1 MGVPISG
8 RSTESDGSVECTH
21 LPRMTPC
28 SRGALTLTARRMAFT
43 GGEPEEAGDRARS
56 LGAATRVRTR
66 ADPTPGVSPVFT
78 CGDSSLRACLGG
90 GASWPGGDR

>member
-8 RSTESDGSVECTH
+8 RSTVSDGSVECTH

-28 SRGALTLTARRMAFT
+28 SRGAFTLTARRMAFT
-43 GGEPEEAGDRARS
+43 GEPEEAGDRARS
-56 LGAATRVRTR
+56 LGAATRVRAR

-78 CGDSSLRACLGG
+78 
-90 GASWPGGDR
+90 